1 MGVNSVQITTSA
13 VTAKPLFVQ
22 GPGNAG
28 DGTFF
33 NVNGSVGDLLPT
45 IIRNIDATNSVYI
58 GDDEVS
64 TTNGFLLK
72 AGESFPVTWLGSDA
86 AYLWCIAAAGTPVV
100 AILAGRQPGV

>member
-28 DGTFF
+28 DGTFY
-33 NVNGSVGDLLPT
+33 NVNGAIGDLLPT

-64 TTNGFLLK
+64 TTNGFLIK
-72 AGESFPVTWLGSDA
+72 AGESFPVSWLGTDA
-86 AYLWCIAAAGTPVV
+86 AGLWVLAVAGTPIVC
-100 AILAGRQPGV
+100 ILAGRQPSV